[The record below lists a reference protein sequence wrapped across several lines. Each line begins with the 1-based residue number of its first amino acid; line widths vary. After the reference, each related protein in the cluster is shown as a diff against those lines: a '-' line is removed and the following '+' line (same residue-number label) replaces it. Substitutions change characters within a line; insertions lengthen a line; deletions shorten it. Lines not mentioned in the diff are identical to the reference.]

1 MTRDVNFTN
10 KILNWQTN
18 TKKHGYNCTHGYMQ
32 VIRTLLVDE
41 LFATGVVVVLT
52 TDVNA
57 VDFDVDV
64 RLIVA
69 GVRLVCRED
78 SGMALACGF
87 CTAVCALIGVFTGVA
102 LPNCKIRREPC
113 VFYKS
118 AQHLRKI
125 HAATAL

>member
-1 MTRDVNFTN
+1 
-10 KILNWQTN
+10 
-18 TKKHGYNCTHGYMQ
+18 MQ
-32 VIRTLLVDE
+32 GIRTLLVDE

-87 CTAVCALIGVFTGVA
+87 CTAVCALIGVFTGVV
-102 LPNCKIRREPC
+102 LPNCKYDENRVHSTSPHNIYAKYTQLQLCSP
-113 VFYKS
+113 
-118 AQHLRKI
+118 
-125 HAATAL
+125 

>member
-1 MTRDVNFTN
+1 
-10 KILNWQTN
+10 
-18 TKKHGYNCTHGYMQ
+18 MQ
-32 VIRTLLVDE
+32 GIRTLLVDE
-41 LFATGVVVVLT
+41 LFDTGVVVVLT

-69 GVRLVCRED
+69 GVRLVCRDD

-87 CTAVCALIGVFTGVA
+87 CTAVCVLIGVFTGVA

-118 AQHLRKI
+118 ARHL
-125 HAATAL
+125 HAKYTQLQLCSDHDTYR